1 MICLLSISFL
11 KKSARKSSEESI
23 VHIHVMDDPIDL
35 PDPIPHRKPISLRKH
50 AELVLARVELL
61 GTTTMSELIDYL
73 IDLRRQEEDGPL
85 TKAQQQGIQRRVYD
99 IINVLLEVGVIAQDK
114 RTIRWLG
121 LPNPDAD
128 AVEEE
133 RLVSEKQKILK
144 DIEKARDRLAG
155 IHAEILLF
163 SALSARNIGFI
174 HSDEILSLPFL
185 TITTQQE
192 LTTILSARMTQNVGL
207 VYLNRLNYEMI
218 WKSCGWSI
226 NDIRWRCCLD
236 DV

>member
-1 MICLLSISFL
+1 MNF
-11 KKSARKSSEESI
+11 
-23 VHIHVMDDPIDL
+23 DPIDFPDL
-35 PDPIPHRKPISLRKH
+35 PDPTPRRKSISLRKH
-50 AELVLARVELL
+50 AELVRARVKFL
-61 GTTTMSELIDYL
+61 GTTTMSALIDYL
-73 IDLRRQEEDGPL
+73 VDLRQQEEQIPL

-163 SALSARNIGFI
+163 SVLSARNMGFI

-192 LTTILSARMTQNVGL
+192 LTTISISDDDTECWINLPEPFELRDDMEIL
-207 VYLNRLNYEMI
+207 RLI
-218 WKSCGWSI
+218 HQ
-226 NDIRWRCCLD
+226 RH
-236 DV
+236 